1 MQTVKFKSIWGIIME
16 TNITLLNDEKLKVN
30 ISKGT
35 YNYIKSKMDEKSIFN
50 DYVKNIEV
58 IK

>member
-1 MQTVKFKSIWGIIME
+1 ME
-16 TNITLLNDEKLKVN
+16 INITLSNDEKLEVN
-30 ISKGT
+30 ISKVT
-35 YNYIKSKMDEKSIFN
+35 YNYIKSKLGNESIFN

>member
-1 MQTVKFKSIWGIIME
+1 ME
-16 TNITLLNDEKLKVN
+16 INITLSNDEKLKVN

-35 YNYIKSKMDEKSIFN
+35 YNYIRSKMDEKSIFN